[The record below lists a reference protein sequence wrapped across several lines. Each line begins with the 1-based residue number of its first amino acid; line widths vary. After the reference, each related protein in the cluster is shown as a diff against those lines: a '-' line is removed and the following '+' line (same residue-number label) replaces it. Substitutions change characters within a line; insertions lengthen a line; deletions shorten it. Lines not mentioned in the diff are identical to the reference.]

1 MHPSDQSPVNP
12 LPPIVWVLFL
22 AVVVPEA
29 LFSLGEAG
37 LLGGAGAIGWRVAAI
52 QDYGFSGIAFDW
64 MLRNGQMPL
73 EHSIRVLTYTYVHQ
87 AFTSTLF
94 AAVLLLALGKL
105 VGEVMGQLAV
115 AVVFVFSGVFGALA
129 YGLLTDGQ
137 WLIGAFP
144 AVYGLIGCYTFLMWQ
159 RFDQMGEGPLRAFS
173 LIGILM
179 GVQILFS
186 LVFGALSWV
195 ADLAGFACGL
205 GLSLIVVPGGMGRL
219 RRLVQRR

>member
-12 LPPIVWVLFL
+12 LPPVVWALFL
-22 AVVVPEA
+22 AIVVPEA

-37 LLGGAGAIGWRVAAI
+37 MAGGADAVGWRVAAI
-52 QDYGFSGIAFDW
+52 RDYGFSGVAFDF
-64 MLRNGQMPL
+64 MLRNGVMPP
-73 EHSIRVLTYTYVHQ
+73 EHAMRVFTYTYVHG
-87 AFTSTLF
+87 AFTSTIF
-94 AAVLLLALGKL
+94 AAVLLLALGKM

-115 AVVFVFSGVFGALA
+115 AVVFVFSGVFGALI
-129 YGLLTDGQ
+129 YGLLTDEQ

-159 RFDQMGEGPLRAFS
+159 QFDQMGEGPLRAFS

-179 GVQILFS
+179 GIQILFS
-186 LVFGALSWV
+186 VLFGGASWV
-195 ADLAGFACGL
+195 ADLGGFFCGL
-205 GLSLIVVPGGMGRL
+205 LLSLVVVPGGMGRL